1 MNISLRLLASLSLLL
16 LANAPA
22 AQAAKPVFRAG
33 AARSNITPPLGQNIV
48 GSFHP
53 SPANDVHDELWA
65 KCLVLDDGTTRVA
78 FVVCDVL
85 GIVRPVYE
93 EAARQIEAATGM
105 KRSQLMM
112 SATHTHSAGTLLG
125 KSRYDLTAELDD
137 YQTFVAKRIADAV
150 KSAVNKLV
158 PARIGHGSAQE
169 PGQVFNRRWHLEP
182 GAMPTNP
189 FGRKDDRVKM
199 NPGRGNP
206 KLVKPAGP
214 IDPEISFLAV
224 QSAAGKP
231 LAILANYSLHYVGGV
246 KRGAISADY
255 YGYFARRMRQLM
267 NANGQEPACIVMLS
281 NGTSGDINNIDF
293 TKRVPRMAAYEKM
306 KEVAND
312 VAGKTF
318 TALKKVRYRDTA
330 TLGSRFSEISVAVRQ
345 PDGELLASAR
355 KTQVAVKNPAKKNI
369 SEIYADRTLAMAGL
383 PKRMPLPLQ
392 VFRVGE
398 VGIAAIPNEVLVEI
412 GLELKG
418 KSPFAKSFTH
428 SNAGGYCGYLPS
440 AKQFR
445 LGGYETWLGTCWFEE
460 QTAGQVVDRLLKMW
474 GELKP

>member
-1 MNISLRLLASLSLLL
+1 
-16 LANAPA
+16 
-22 AQAAKPVFRAG
+22 
-33 AARSNITPPLGQNIV
+33 
-48 GSFHP
+48 
-53 SPANDVHDELWA
+53 
-65 KCLVLDDGTTRVA
+65 
-78 FVVCDVL
+78 
-85 GIVRPVYE
+85 
-93 EAARQIEAATGM
+93 
-105 KRSQLMM
+105 
-112 SATHTHSAGTLLG
+112 
-125 KSRYDLTAELDD
+125 
-137 YQTFVAKRIADAV
+137 
-150 KSAVNKLV
+150 
-158 PARIGHGSAQE
+158 
-169 PGQVFNRRWHLEP
+169 
-182 GAMPTNP
+182 
-189 FGRKDDRVKM
+189 
-199 NPGRGNP
+199 
-206 KLVKPAGP
+206 
-214 IDPEISFLAV
+214 
-224 QSAAGKP
+224 
-231 LAILANYSLHYVGGV
+231 
-246 KRGAISADY
+246 
-255 YGYFARRMRQLM
+255 MRQLM